1 MGARDMFTGL
11 IQDIGTLQS
20 LRHGAMIRLGIAGLR
35 GERLTLGESISCN
48 GICLSVVAAPRDGFF
63 EVEASPETARRTA
76 LPGWQVGRRIQL
88 ERALR
93 IGDRL
98 GGHIVQGHVDGVTRL
113 VTRRQEAGSMVLAF
127 ELPPLLAP
135 LVVEKGSV
143 ALDGVSLTVS
153 RRDGHVFEVT
163 LIPDTQA
170 RTTLCEIAVGAEVN
184 IEADVI
190 GKYVAHLV
198 AKSGTP
204 TGVSAEIL
212 RRAGFIQGPG

>member
-11 IQDIGTLQS
+11 IQDIGTRQS
-20 LRHGAMIRLGIAGLR
+20 LRHGAMIRLGIAGLM
-35 GERLTLGESISCN
+35 GERLTLGESVSCN
-48 GICLSVVAAPRDGFF
+48 GICLSVVAAPRAGFF
-63 EVEASPETARRTA
+63 EVEASPQTARCTA
-76 LPGWQVGRRIQL
+76 LPTWQIGRKLQL

-93 IGDRL
+93 LGDRL

-113 VTRRQEAGSMVLAF
+113 VQRRRDAGAMVLAF
-127 ELPPLLAP
+127 ELPQLLAP

-153 RRDGHVFEVT
+153 KRGEHVFEVT

-190 GKYVAHLV
+190 GKYVAHLI
-198 AKSGTP
+198 AKTGAT
-204 TGVSAEIL
+204 TGVSAETL
-212 RRAGFIQGPG
+212 RRAGFI

>member
-113 VTRRQEAGSMVLAF
+113 VTRRQEAGSMVLEF